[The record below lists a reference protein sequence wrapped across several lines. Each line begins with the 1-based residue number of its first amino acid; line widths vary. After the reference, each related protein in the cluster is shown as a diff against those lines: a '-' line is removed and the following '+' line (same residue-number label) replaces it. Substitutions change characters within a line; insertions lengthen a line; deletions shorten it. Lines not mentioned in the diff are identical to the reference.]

1 MAEKQY
7 LTVDGNL
14 VEINGEK
21 NLLELIRKQG
31 IKLPTFC
38 YYTDL
43 SIYGACRMCMVENDR
58 GGLEAACS
66 TPPRPGMNIKTN
78 TGRLRKYRRMILEL
92 LIANHC
98 NDCATCDQ
106 NTNCKL
112 QAYALRFGI
121 KNVRFPNTYKNTE
134 RKDTSSVSLDID
146 TGRCILCGDCVRT
159 CNEVQTVGAID
170 FAFRGSKMVV
180 STAFGKPLAETGC
193 VGCGQCS
200 AVCPTGAIVPKNN
213 ISKVWDAIDNP
224 KLYTTVQIAPAV
236 RVAIGHQLREKDGE
250 NVMGKIV
257 AALRYMGIDA
267 IYDTTFGA
275 DMTVIEET
283 NEFIERLESNTKLP
297 LMTSCCPGWIRYV
310 ETKYPEFLPNI
321 STCRSPMQMFASVLK
336 DKARKDGKKM
346 FHIAV
351 MPCTAKKYEA
361 NREEFKVGKD
371 PNVDAVIT
379 TKELI
384 TMIKESG
391 IVFNTIDPE
400 PVDMPFGTSS
410 GAGVIFGVTGGV
422 TEAVLRNAMGH
433 KGSVKTIAK
442 MGQRGLEEIKEFD
455 IPFGEKTLHAA
466 VVSGLGNA
474 EKILNRIKNGE
485 KFDFVEV
492 MACPGGCINGGGQ
505 PFDNDAKEERGKGLY
520 TADRHES
527 IRNSNDNPLLR
538 MLYQSE
544 IAGREHELLHVD
556 YVKKS

>member
-1 MAEKQY
+1 
-7 LTVDGNL
+7 
-14 VEINGEK
+14 
-21 NLLELIRKQG
+21 
-31 IKLPTFC
+31 
-38 YYTDL
+38 
-43 SIYGACRMCMVENDR
+43 
-58 GGLEAACS
+58 
-66 TPPRPGMNIKTN
+66 
-78 TGRLRKYRRMILEL
+78 
-92 LIANHC
+92 
-98 NDCATCDQ
+98 
-106 NTNCKL
+106 
-112 QAYALRFGI
+112 
-121 KNVRFPNTYKNTE
+121 
-134 RKDTSSVSLDID
+134 
-146 TGRCILCGDCVRT
+146 
-159 CNEVQTVGAID
+159 
-170 FAFRGSKMVV
+170 
-180 STAFGKPLAETGC
+180 
-193 VGCGQCS
+193 
-200 AVCPTGAIVPKNN
+200 
-213 ISKVWDAIDNP
+213 
-224 KLYTTVQIAPAV
+224 
-236 RVAIGHQLREKDGE
+236 
-250 NVMGKIV
+250 MGKIV

-283 NEFIERLESNTKLP
+283 KEFIERLESNTKLP

-336 DKARKDGKKM
+336 DKAEKDGKKM

-361 NREEFKVGKD
+361 DREEFKTGKE

-384 TMIKESG
+384 TMIKEAG

-442 MGQRGLEEIKEFD
+442 MGQRGLDEIKEFD
-455 IPFGEKTLHAA
+455 IPFGDKSLHAA

-474 EKILNRIKNGE
+474 EKIINRIKSGE

-505 PFDNDAKEERGKGLY
+505 PFDIDAKEERGKGLY

-527 IRNSNDNPLLR
+527 IRNSSDNPLLR

-556 YVKKS
+556 YLKKN